1 MFMKKNDKNQP
12 PKGKSSGKPNYKEK
26 LKEGQERLRKD
37 EPVAS
42 QGSGANKPSGK
53 TESSSEDEANGNWR
67 RPITNQDEQE
77 KIINQGSGQTLKGS
91 DDRPSEGG

>member
-1 MFMKKNDKNQP
+1 MKKNDKNQQ
-12 PKGKSSGKPNYKEK
+12 PKGKSSGKPNHKEK

-53 TESSSEDEANGNWR
+53 TESSSQDEANGNWR